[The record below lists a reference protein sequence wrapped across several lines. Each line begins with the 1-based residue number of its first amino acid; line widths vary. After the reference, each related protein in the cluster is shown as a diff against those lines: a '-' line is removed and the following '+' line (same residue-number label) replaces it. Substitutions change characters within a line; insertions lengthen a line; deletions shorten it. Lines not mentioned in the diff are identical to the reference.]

1 MVRDVHERLCGYTA
15 TRGRNFWCRK
25 FEYATMNTGRDLLI
39 RKHLR
44 KYSAV
49 SAGRLGFDRKG
60 EHAMQKELLEQLQRI
75 TEEEQAV
82 LNGRQDVRKEL
93 YTSGRDFVIDSGK
106 LLQKGRLI
114 EIRPHTRFIHFPKH
128 SHNYVEMVYMCSG
141 STTHIINDRE
151 RIILQEGDLLF
162 LNQHAT
168 QEILPAKENDI
179 AVNFIILPE
188 FFDRAFS
195 MIERENILHDFLIS
209 VLSQDSSRS
218 SYLHFQ
224 AKDILPVQNLIENM
238 IWTLLH
244 KKAGTNTINQTT
256 MGLLFLNLSMF
267 ADAIN
272 QDGPNQY
279 EQNLVFS
286 VLKYIETHYKN
297 GSLTEAAKE
306 LGQPAYSIRRLLKK
320 HTKFN
325 FKELLQQRKL
335 QQAAYLLSQTPLTV
349 EAVMK
354 NIGYDNS
361 SYFYRKFREKYG
373 CSPRQYRET

>member
-1 MVRDVHERLCGYTA
+1 MQQ
-15 TRGRNFWCRK
+15 
-25 FEYATMNTGRDLLI
+25 DLL
-39 RKHLR
+39 
-44 KYSAV
+44 A
-49 SAGRLGFDRKG
+49 
-60 EHAMQKELLEQLQRI
+60 QLQKI
-75 TEEEQAV
+75 TEEEQAI
-82 LNGRQDVRKEL
+82 LDGRQDVQKEL
-93 YTSGRDFVIDSGK
+93 YTSGRGFVIDSRK
-106 LLQKGRLI
+106 LLRKGRLI
-114 EIRPHTRFIHFPKH
+114 EIRPHTRFVHFPRH

-141 STTHIINDRE
+141 STTHIINDRD
-151 RIILQEGDLLF
+151 RITLQKGDLLF
-162 LNQHAT
+162 LNQNAT
-168 QEILPAKENDI
+168 QEILPAGKNDI

-188 FFDRAFS
+188 FFDHAFS

-209 VLSQDSSRS
+209 VLSQDSSLS

-224 AKDILPVQNLIENM
+224 AKDILPVKNLIENM

-244 KKAGTNTINQTT
+244 KKAGPNTINQTT

-267 ADAIN
+267 TDTIN
-272 QDGPNQY
+272 QDDPNQY

-297 GSLTEAAKE
+297 GSLTEVAEEMK
-306 LGQPAYSIRRLLKK
+306 QPAYFISRLLKK
-320 HTKFN
+320 YTDSN

-349 EAVMK
+349 DAVME

-373 CSPRQYRET
+373 CSPRKYRESGK

>member
-1 MVRDVHERLCGYTA
+1 MKGEI
-15 TRGRNFWCRK
+15 
-25 FEYATMNTGRDLLI
+25 MQQDLL
-39 RKHLR
+39 
-44 KYSAV
+44 A
-49 SAGRLGFDRKG
+49 
-60 EHAMQKELLEQLQRI
+60 QLQKI
-75 TEEEQAV
+75 TEEEQAI
-82 LNGRQDVRKEL
+82 LDGRQDVQKEL
-93 YTSGRDFVIDSGK
+93 YTSGRGFVIDSRK
-106 LLQKGRLI
+106 LLRKGRLI
-114 EIRPHTRFIHFPKH
+114 EIRPHTRFVHFPRH

-141 STTHIINDRE
+141 STTHIINDRD
-151 RIILQEGDLLF
+151 RITLQKGDLLF
-162 LNQHAT
+162 LNQNAT
-168 QEILPAKENDI
+168 QEILPAGKNDI

-188 FFDRAFS
+188 FFDHAFS

-209 VLSQDSSRS
+209 VLSQDSSLS

-267 ADAIN
+267 TDTIN
-272 QDGPNQY
+272 QDDPNQY

-297 GSLTEAAKE
+297 GSLTEVAEEMK
-306 LGQPAYSIRRLLKK
+306 QPAYFISRLLKK
-320 HTKFN
+320 YTDSN

-349 EAVMK
+349 DAVME

-373 CSPRQYRET
+373 CSPRKYRESGK

>member
-1 MVRDVHERLCGYTA
+1 MRQ
-15 TRGRNFWCRK
+15 
-25 FEYATMNTGRDLLI
+25 DLL
-39 RKHLR
+39 
-44 KYSAV
+44 A
-49 SAGRLGFDRKG
+49 
-60 EHAMQKELLEQLQRI
+60 QLQKI
-75 TEEEQAV
+75 TEEEQAI
-82 LNGRQDVRKEL
+82 LDGRQDVQKEL
-93 YTSGRDFVIDSGK
+93 YTSGRGFVIDSRK
-106 LLQKGRLI
+106 LLRKGRLI
-114 EIRPHTRFIHFPKH
+114 EIRPHTRFVHFPRH

-141 STTHIINDRE
+141 STTHIINDRD
-151 RIILQEGDLLF
+151 RITLQKGDLLF
-162 LNQHAT
+162 LNQNAT
-168 QEILPAKENDI
+168 QEILPAGKNDI

-188 FFDRAFS
+188 FFDHAFS

-209 VLSQDSSRS
+209 VLSQDSSLS

-256 MGLLFLNLSMF
+256 KGLLFLNLSMF
-267 ADAIN
+267 TDTIN
-272 QDGPNQY
+272 QDDPNQY

-297 GSLTEAAKE
+297 GSLTEVAEEMK
-306 LGQPAYSIRRLLKK
+306 QPAYFISRLLKK
-320 HTKFN
+320 YTDSN

-349 EAVMK
+349 DAVME

-373 CSPRQYRET
+373 CSPRKYRESGK

>member
-1 MVRDVHERLCGYTA
+1 MRQ
-15 TRGRNFWCRK
+15 
-25 FEYATMNTGRDLLI
+25 DLL
-39 RKHLR
+39 
-44 KYSAV
+44 A
-49 SAGRLGFDRKG
+49 
-60 EHAMQKELLEQLQRI
+60 QLQKI
-75 TEEEQAV
+75 TEEEQAI
-82 LNGRQDVRKEL
+82 LDGRQDVQKEL
-93 YTSGRDFVIDSGK
+93 YTSGRGFVIDRRK
-106 LLQKGRLI
+106 LLRKGRLI
-114 EIRPHTRFIHFPKH
+114 EIRPHTRFVHFPRH

-141 STTHIINDRE
+141 STTHIINDRD
-151 RIILQEGDLLF
+151 RITLQKGDLLF
-162 LNQHAT
+162 LNQNAT
-168 QEILPAKENDI
+168 QEILPAGKNDI

-188 FFDRAFS
+188 FFDHAFS

-209 VLSQDSSRS
+209 VLSQDSSLS

-267 ADAIN
+267 TDTIN
-272 QDGPNQY
+272 QDDPNQY

-297 GSLTEAAKE
+297 GSLTEVAEEMK
-306 LGQPAYSIRRLLKK
+306 QPAYFISRLLKK
-320 HTKFN
+320 YTDSN

-349 EAVMK
+349 DAVME

-373 CSPRQYRET
+373 CSPRKYRESGK

>member
-1 MVRDVHERLCGYTA
+1 
-15 TRGRNFWCRK
+15 
-25 FEYATMNTGRDLLI
+25 
-39 RKHLR
+39 
-44 KYSAV
+44 
-49 SAGRLGFDRKG
+49 
-60 EHAMQKELLEQLQRI
+60 MQKELLEQLQRI

-306 LGQPAYSIRRLLKK
+306 LGQPAYSISRLLKK